1 MRPVDLLRQALIEA
15 RGADADI
22 VCAYFKNHKEEQ
34 ACATCL
40 VLACLETAPNLQ
52 VISCLL

>member
-52 VISCLL
+52 VKASI